1 MVVATSVWTDVL
13 FQKDTQGQK
22 EKHLPIKASAI
33 RVFGDGVKQQIHTKT
48 KEKHLPIKA
57 SAARSHI
64 ANNYC
69 SRQANEKANAYS

>member
-1 MVVATSVWTDVL
+1 MYYFRKTH
-13 FQKDTQGQK
+13 KDKK
-22 EKHLPIKASAI
+22 EKHLPIKASVI
-33 RVFGDGVKQQIHTKT
+33 RVFGGGVKQKIHIKT

-69 SRQANEKANAYS
+69 TR